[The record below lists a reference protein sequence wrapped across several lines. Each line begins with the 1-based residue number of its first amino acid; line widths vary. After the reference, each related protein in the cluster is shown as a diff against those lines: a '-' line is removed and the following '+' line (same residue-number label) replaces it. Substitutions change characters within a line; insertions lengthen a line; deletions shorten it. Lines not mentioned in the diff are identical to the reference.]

1 VSCLLTASSAISYQ
15 LSAISQQHKAF
26 FVLAESCELSA
37 DRFFSHQL
45 SAISYQLSANSIKPF
60 IVLAESCELSADRW
74 FLEGATQAPV

>member
-1 VSCLLTASSAISYQ
+1 MAEEAVSRQLTA
-15 LSAISQQHKAF
+15 
-26 FVLAESCELSA
+26 
-37 DRFFSHQL
+37 FSHQL